1 MSYILDA
8 LRRADAERQRGAVPG
23 LHAPALTG
31 VGNDGAAT
39 PGGPA
44 RRLGLAAAGL
54 LLLGLAVAAGWLLRP
69 GPAPTAAA
77 VGQPGPALA
86 VAPVAATPPAPVPAS
101 GMPPA
106 APAALPVPLPVPLP
120 GPMLQAA
127 PARRPAPGAASPTP
141 APTPAPTLAAERA
154 VAPARLPSLAE
165 LPEAQKRD
173 VGALVVGGAMH
184 AEQAAMRIVIL
195 NGQVFHEGDKLSA
208 ELQVQQIGLK
218 SVVMSHRGQRFELPF

>member
-101 GMPPA
+101 GLPPA

-120 GPMLQAA
+120 APMLQAA